1 MAPPG
6 GRNPF
11 WDKNGSML
19 KRADVCPLFFGALG
33 EFLGVFLGV
42 FRACEREG
50 IFRGS
55 DREVLVFVSDG
66 PLSFNSERKGGKN
79 AGKNYVFAFP
89 HAL

>member
-1 MAPPG
+1 
-6 GRNPF
+6 
-11 WDKNGSML
+11 ML

-55 DREVLVFVSDG
+55 DREVLLPAAAIFS
-66 PLSFNSERKGGKN
+66 S
-79 AGKNYVFAFP
+79 
-89 HAL
+89 